1 MNLIEQRTESKEP
14 EETLDTTAASN
25 RLRITETRGSTSWV
39 HTYEYT
45 AATNTWT
52 YTSPGNL
59 SEVSTRIVLDGTAGT
74 REYITTVKQ
83 PGGTAAFID
92 AVFHQL
98 PPAVLLQDYGC
109 DGFLDLGRRHPSLEY
124 VFLHEWFHAVGTVE
138 HRTVYDLLDEILNQN
153 FNDKLADIHKIIIRY
168 WRLSEQNL
176 TEYLAHI
183 LGLKYPK
190 EKIADYTQGLM
201 YIDASYYQGSEVN
214 RSEWKEVGCR

>member
-1 MNLIEQRTESKEP
+1 
-14 EETLDTTAASN
+14 
-25 RLRITETRGSTSWV
+25 
-39 HTYEYT
+39 
-45 AATNTWT
+45 
-52 YTSPGNL
+52 
-59 SEVSTRIVLDGTAGT
+59 
-74 REYITTVKQ
+74 
-83 PGGTAAFID
+83 
-92 AVFHQL
+92 
-98 PPAVLLQDYGC
+98 
-109 DGFLDLGRRHPSLEY
+109 LEY

-153 FNDKLADIHKIIIRY
+153 FNDKLADIHKNIIRY

>member
-59 SEVSTRIVLDGTAGT
+59 SE
-74 REYITTVKQ
+74 
-83 PGGTAAFID
+83 
-92 AVFHQL
+92 
-98 PPAVLLQDYGC
+98 
-109 DGFLDLGRRHPSLEY
+109 
-124 VFLHEWFHAVGTVE
+124 
-138 HRTVYDLLDEILNQN
+138 
-153 FNDKLADIHKIIIRY
+153 
-168 WRLSEQNL
+168 QNL